1 MIDINN
7 LGDMDIEN
15 MTTEQKKEL
24 KELLDAMLERA
35 EKKLCGNSNISS

>member
-15 MTTEQKKEL
+15 MTSEQK

-35 EKKLCGNSNISS
+35 KNSV